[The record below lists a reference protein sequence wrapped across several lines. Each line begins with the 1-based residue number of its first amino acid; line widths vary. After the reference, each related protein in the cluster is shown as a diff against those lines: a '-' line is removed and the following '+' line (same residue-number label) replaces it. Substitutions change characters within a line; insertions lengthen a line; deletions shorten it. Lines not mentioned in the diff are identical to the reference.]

1 MKDLGLYRPFFCSGW
16 RESGGP
22 GPVVGLHMAFQ
33 GRKGA
38 QVLFQPDEETSEGFK
53 QTIDGI
59 QLLSKLIESRRS

>member
-1 MKDLGLYRPFFCSGW
+1 
-16 RESGGP
+16 
-22 GPVVGLHMAFQ
+22 MALQ

-59 QLLSKLIESRRS
+59 QLLSKLIESRRL